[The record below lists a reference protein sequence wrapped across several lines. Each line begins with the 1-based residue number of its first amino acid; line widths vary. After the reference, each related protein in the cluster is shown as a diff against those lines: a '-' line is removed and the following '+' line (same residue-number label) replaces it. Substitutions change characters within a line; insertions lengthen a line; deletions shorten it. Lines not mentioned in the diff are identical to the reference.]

1 MVVFGCKVNRDGPGA
16 MLKDRLDTVLDYLED
31 HPETNVVLS
40 GGKGDD
46 EHVSEARFHLT
57 RIKMLWSRAGGT
69 ANVSTLAAPTSS
81 LYTTV
86 HMFFREPLALVKSF
100 VFDR

>member
-1 MVVFGCKVNRDGPGA
+1 
-16 MLKDRLDTVLDYLED
+16 
-31 HPETNVVLS
+31 
-40 GGKGDD
+40 
-46 EHVSEARFHLT
+46 
-57 RIKMLWSRAGGT
+57 MLWSRAGGT